1 MLSWKIGD
9 VKVSRLVELEIPV
22 PYNEKYSFLKE
33 AKPDVLRS
41 MPWLYPH
48 FVTEDGAL
56 LLSIHALLVEAP
68 GMKLIVDT
76 CVGNDKARKLL
87 RGQELHTPFVK
98 HLSEAGFGRDEVDA
112 VVCTH
117 LHVDHVGW
125 NTMRENG
132 KWVPTFPKARYLI
145 GRAEYEHWSQDN
157 DEEQKEILDD
167 SVKPIFDAGLAEMVE
182 MDHRISPELR
192 LMPSTG
198 HTPGHVS
205 VVIEFEGRNRHHHRR
220 HDAPS
225 LPDRASGM
233 GACVR
238 RRCGGGEPHAPRAR
252 EGLGRPTHPHHRHAF
267 LRPDRRPHQKRRREL
282 SLRGVST
289 DVDGPRASSPATS
302 CLNYSGVERLVLISA
317 VVSATKKCG
326 RDARGP
332 SATVHFHFFAYA
344 SIAVAILMSFSVTP
358 PASWVE
364 SVTSTLL

>member
-33 AKPDVLRS
+33 ATPDELRK

-48 FVTEDGAL
+48 FVTEEGAL

-76 CVGNDKARKLL
+76 CVGNDKSRKLL

-98 HLSEAGFGRDEVDA
+98 HLAEAGFGRDEVDA

-145 GRAEYEHWSQDN
+145 GRTEYEHWSAN
-157 DEEQKEILDD
+157 GEDEQLEILDD
-167 SVKPIFDAGLAEMVE
+167 SVKPIFDAGLAQMVE

-205 VVIEFEGRNRHHHRR
+205 VVIESKGETAIITGDMMHHPCQIAHPEWVPAFDG
-220 HDAPS
+220 DAE
-225 LPDRASGM
+225 A
-233 GACVR
+233 A
-238 RRCGGGEPHAPRAR
+238 
-252 EGLGRPTHPHHRHAF
+252 
-267 LRPDRRPHQKRRREL
+267 
-282 SLRGVST
+282 
-289 DVDGPRASSPATS
+289 
-302 CLNYSGVERLVLISA
+302 
-317 VVSATKKCG
+317 
-326 RDARGP
+326 
-332 SATVHFHFFAYA
+332 
-344 SIAVAILMSFSVTP
+344 SVTRRALVKDWADQP
-358 PASWVE
+358 ILIIGTHFSGPTAGHIKKDGASYRFEV
-364 SVTSTLL
+364 